1 MSTILNNTDNNTTMQ
16 PPSFYKNTNDSTQG
30 SSSSFFQSFPVDLT
44 TVKGYLEFIQK
55 KGGPSKVI
63 TEFNED
69 KSGGVVLNGKG
80 DKIATVSGEAM
91 EYLIKLAS

>member
-1 MSTILNNTDNNTTMQ
+1 MSTVLSNNDNTPIQ
-16 PPSFYKNTNDSTQG
+16 PPSFYKNSNDSTQG

-44 TVKGYLEFIQK
+44 TVKGYLEFVQK

-69 KSGGVVLNGKG
+69 KSGGFVMNSKG
-80 DKIATVSGEAM
+80 DKLATVSGEALD
-91 EYLIKLAS
+91 YLMKMAM